1 MPSEYIR
8 LFAVDQVR
16 HCFNPLRAFDSCQSP
31 VLSFLNNLEHVTT
44 FERVTVEAYAARD
57 LLKLGACLAFF
68 GR

>member
-44 FERVTVEAYAARD
+44 FERVTIKAYAALH
-57 LLKLGACLAFF
+57 LLELAASLTFF